1 MQLKALAAAGIIA
14 LLAMASSDSLQPAK
28 LMEVEN
34 YLRSDARLLAD
45 LAGPRSLEAQSTSR
59 CENEWENL
67 EEATESLVIQVVINV
82 ITHAN
87 TRELANA
94 IVEWSRAAEQVAIC
108 ELK

>member
-14 LLAMASSDSLQPAK
+14 LLTMARSDSLQPAK
-28 LMEVEN
+28 LMELGHHV
-34 YLRSDARLLAD
+34 RSDARLLAN

-59 CENEWENL
+59 CEKEWENL
-67 EEATESLVIQVVINV
+67 EYATESLVIQVVINV
-82 ITHAN
+82 ITHVN

-94 IVEWSRAAEQVAIC
+94 IVEWNRAAGQVAVC